1 MRGINRLRAF
11 FGHSF
16 QRKLLL
22 FNLSTV
28 FLTTIVLFLFLI
40 DNFRAITDFS
50 LAQNTASTEQTAQ
63 EFLNRYAQEKA
74 TSTWLQ
80 IRAAQDNLSVLGKTA
95 QKIID
100 NYDAIHNS
108 PALLQLPLFKTDLD
122 LQRGALSSDSRAQF
136 DALVPPTLA
145 SDPHARD
152 LLAASALLNLSM
164 DSVFEANANNAFVYF
179 VGDKTAPVTRAYP
192 NLHLVD
198 TLGDSLSQLFWKDY
212 FAENVTS
219 WTRWYSDPAL
229 QARVPSPVTMEQPYA
244 DAAGQGLVVSMF
256 YPLWNKQTK
265 TFAGA
270 VGADITLN
278 KIIENVLSFK
288 VAQTGFAFLMNG
300 QGEVVA
306 MPETGFKLFGINL
319 TETQQGSLRYY
330 RGALAT
336 SDNPVVK
343 QMADAV
349 LANEKGILKLNFST
363 ADGQP
368 RQELISYASLPALSN
383 NRYESDRWKIVI
395 AVPEAEIFAALNATD
410 AAITAERFR
419 ISAFSLGIVVV
430 FLGLVTIIS
439 ARFSRNATRDLRI
452 LAHAAAGVSAKQYD
466 IEFKLKSEDEIGQ
479 LGRAFM
485 GMTRE
490 IRDYTNNL
498 EAKVAERTADLKSAN
513 DQITLLA
520 DQLRGEN
527 LRLGAELDIA
537 RRIQMMV
544 LPLEQETR
552 AVADL
557 DIACFMRPADEVGGD
572 YYDVLQVGDA
582 VYLGIGDVTGHGL
595 PAGIIMLMAQT
606 AFLTLS
612 QSGEQDMRRIML
624 VLNSVLYRNIVR
636 IQEDKNMTLAVLQY
650 RAREFTIVGQ
660 HESVLICRTD
670 GAVEVIDTMDLGL
683 PLGLEEDIT
692 SFVAGKQFQL
702 APDDVMVLYTD
713 GVTEAENSA
722 QQQFGIHRLA
732 ASLSSHRELYAQEI
746 LNRIMAD
753 LYAFI
758 GETRIYDDISLLV
771 IKQK

>member
-1 MRGINRLRAF
+1 MRGIHRLRAF

-28 FLTTIVLFLFLI
+28 FLTTVVLFLFLI
-40 DNFRAITDFS
+40 NNFRAITDFS
-50 LAQNTASTEQTAQ
+50 LARNTASTEQTAQ
-63 EFLNRYAQEKA
+63 EFLDRYAQEKA

-100 NYDAIHNS
+100 NYDAIHTN
-108 PALLQLPLFKTDLD
+108 PALFKLPLFATDLTS
-122 LQRGALSSDSRAQF
+122 QHSALSNDASAQF
-136 DALVPPTLA
+136 DALVPPSLA
-145 SDPHARD
+145 SDPRAREM
-152 LLAASALLNLSM
+152 LATSALLNLSM
-164 DSVFEANANNAFVYF
+164 DAVFQANANNTFIYF
-179 VGDKTAPVTRAYP
+179 VGDKAAPVTRAFP
-192 NLHLVD
+192 NIHLVD
-198 TLGDSLSQLFWKDY
+198 ALGDGLGQLFWKDY
-212 FAENVTS
+212 FATNVES
-219 WTRWYSDPAL
+219 WTHWYSDPAL
-229 QARVPSPVTMEQPYA
+229 QAHVPSPVTMEQPYA

-278 KIIENVLSFK
+278 KIIENVLAFK
-288 VAQTGFAFLMNG
+288 VARTGFAFLMNG

-306 MPETGFKLFGINL
+306 MPETGFKLFGINM
-319 TETQQGSLRYY
+319 TETRQGSLLYY
-330 RGALAT
+330 RGALAA
-336 SDNPVVK
+336 SDNPSVK
-343 QMADAV
+343 QMAATV
-349 LANEKGILKLNFST
+349 LANEKGILKLNFSG
-363 ADGQP
+363 ADGQSH
-368 RQELISYASLPALSN
+368 QELISYASLPALSN
-383 NRYESDRWKIVI
+383 NRYEPDRWKIVI
-395 AVPEAEIFAALNATD
+395 AVPEAEIFEALNATD
-410 AAITAERFR
+410 TAITAERFR
-419 ISAFSLGIVVV
+419 ISAFSLAIVVI
-430 FLGLVTIIS
+430 FLVLVTFIS

-452 LAHAAAGVSAKQYD
+452 LAHAAEGVSAKQYD
-466 IEFKLKSEDEIGQ
+466 VDIKLKSEDEIGQ
-479 LGRAFM
+479 LGRAFT

-520 DQLRGEN
+520 EQLRGEN
-527 LRLGAELDIA
+527 LRLGAELDVA

-544 LPLEQETR
+544 LPPEQETR

-582 VYLGIGDVTGHGL
+582 VFLGIGDVTGHGL

-660 HESVLICRTD
+660 HESVLICRTE
-670 GAVEVIDTMDLGL
+670 GALEVIDTMDLGL
-683 PLGLEEDIT
+683 PLGLEEDIE

-702 APDDVMVLYTD
+702 APNDVMVLYTD

-722 QQQFGIHRLA
+722 RQQFGIHNLMT
-732 ASLSSHRELYAQEI
+732 SLSSHRELCAQEI